1 MLILKK
7 LERVQNMHLI
17 QENLFEHS
25 RSGTC
30 LEFKLILT
38 RGKDW
43 KIPQCKGGEGEEGQ
57 LLYSL
62 STTQSLNNSLKKF

>member
-7 LERVQNMHLI
+7 LEHVQNMYLI
-17 QENLFEHS
+17 QGNLFEHS
-25 RSGTC
+25 QCGTC

-43 KIPQCKGGEGEEGQ
+43 KIPQCKGGEEGQ

-62 STTQSLNNSLKKF
+62 STTQSINNSLKKF